1 MSAKSSESVNPG
13 HLHRSHYHCK
23 GEIRMLVK
31 NWMSHPPVTVNAD
44 AALQDAVDLLA
55 KHGIHMLPVVDNDH
69 LTGVITNLDIKRAS
83 TSEVFSLEDPKLANS
98 IARIKVKAIMNKKP
112 VTIADDHTI
121 EETAVLLFAHNISGV
136 PVVNSA
142 RKLVGVITKND
153 IFRALISLTGIN
165 KKGIQFAVRMEDRRG
180 SIKEIADIIREHGGR
195 IASILS
201 TRKRPEEG
209 FLHVYIRAYGLDLP
223 GRQKLRDVIAERFS
237 LIYIVDHDEDTRKI
251 Y

>member
-1 MSAKSSESVNPG
+1 
-13 HLHRSHYHCK
+13 
-23 GEIRMLVK
+23 MLVK

-209 FLHVYIRAYGLDLP
+209 FLHVYIRAYQLDRERIPAMLEE
-223 GRQKLRDVIAERFS
+223 LRRAAR
-237 LIYIVDHDEDTRKI
+237 LLYLVDHRDNRREI
-251 Y
+251 FAA